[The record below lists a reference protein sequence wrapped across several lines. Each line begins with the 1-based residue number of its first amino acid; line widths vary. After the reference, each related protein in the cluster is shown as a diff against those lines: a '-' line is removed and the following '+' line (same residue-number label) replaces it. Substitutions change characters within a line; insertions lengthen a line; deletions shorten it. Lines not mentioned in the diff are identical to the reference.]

1 MATGKIKTLKN
12 GFGFIAPDDGANDV
26 FFHMS
31 ELPDP
36 AMFNTL
42 QLGQAVSYE
51 TAESDKGP
59 KAVGVTP
66 V

>member
-12 GFGFIAPDDGANDV
+12 GFGFIAPDDGAADV
-26 FFHMS
+26 FFHMT
-31 ELPDP
+31 ELQGGVE
-36 AMFNTL
+36 FNTL
-42 QLGQAVSYE
+42 KEGQAVSYE
-51 TAESDKGP
+51 TAESEKGP

>member
-12 GFGFIAPDDGANDV
+12 GFGFIAPDDGSNDV

-31 ELPDP
+31 ELQGVE
-36 AMFNTL
+36 FNSL

-51 TAESDKGP
+51 TADSDKGP